1 MNTDLRDIAGDF
13 RMAAQCLTHLIT
25 RLEKVAGASQEPVNR
40 VPLDTLYRIRD
51 GALVSHSELME
62 IVDSLERRGR

>member
-13 RMAAQCLTHLIT
+13 RMAAQCLTHLIA

-51 GALVSHSELME
+51 GALVSNSELMK
-62 IVDSLERRGR
+62 IVDSLERKR